1 VFIFLVVGETGFWLV
16 KRRQALVETNLSRN
30 SRLELIERD
39 QAEAGVMAGRLEY
52 WKLAPQGIERLREV
66 GQAVATGSSLE
77 PVLLELVR
85 VLVSRRNGC
94 AKCTHVHEAELRKM
108 HEPAERMEGVGEW
121 RTAGADNG
129 GAYTRRERAALAWA
143 EAVTDIQDA
152 ALREAA
158 KTAVREHFT
167 DAEIANLTLAIAA
180 INAWNRMEIGSG
192 PFEENADRKM
202 R

>member
-1 VFIFLVVGETGFWLV
+1 M
-16 KRRQALVETNLSRN
+16 
-30 SRLELIERD
+30 
-39 QAEAGVMAGRLEY
+39 AERLEY
-52 WKLAPQGIERLREV
+52 WKLAPEGIERLREM
-66 GQAVATGSSLE
+66 GQAVAGSSLE

-94 AKCTHVHEAELRKM
+94 AKCTHVHETELRKL
-108 HEPAERMEGVGEW
+108 HEPAERIEGVVEW
-121 RTAGADNG
+121 RGSN
-129 GAYTRRERAALAWA
+129 AYTQRERAALAWA

-180 INAWNRMEIGSG
+180 IGVWNRMEIGSG
-192 PFEENADRKM
+192 AFGS
-202 R
+202 